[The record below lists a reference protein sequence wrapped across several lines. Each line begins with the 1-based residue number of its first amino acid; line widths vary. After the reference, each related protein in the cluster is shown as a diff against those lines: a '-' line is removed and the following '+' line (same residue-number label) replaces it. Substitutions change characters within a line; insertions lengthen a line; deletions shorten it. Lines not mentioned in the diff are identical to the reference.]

1 MAQGMSK
8 ELPAFPAPAAQARQ
22 LEPAARSGVPT
33 TLPLRTAQKADA
45 VPLVVDLDRAL
56 IRSNLRL
63 ESVFAHLG
71 QCVARPG
78 EMLSAL
84 CSGRAAFNSHI
95 ADASTFDAANL
106 PYDDNVL
113 DLVRASVADGVPVY
127 LVSTSDERQVRA
139 IVEHLGLFTGWFAS
153 TAGDSLSEAARAQRL
168 IDAFGSGGFDY
179 LGSAAEDHPVWAVAR
194 KRMAARES
202 SAVHAMLVS
211 LDRNAVF
218 LSPKTSQLRAWAK
231 LLRVHQWAKNALVFV
246 PLATAHRFDLA
257 AFGAA
262 IAAFVAFS
270 LAASAIYIVN
280 DLVDIEADRRHP
292 TKKDRPLAAG
302 TLPASSALC
311 AAAALVLAA
320 AAIASFITT
329 EFMAVLACYL
339 VLTTA
344 YSFYLKRKMLVD
356 VIALAILYTTR
367 VIAGAAAVAVPL
379 SAWLLVFSIFIFT
392 TLALVKRYVE
402 LAGRI
407 DAELPDPSN
416 RDYRKSDLAV
426 VGALAAGAAFNAV
439 TVFALYISSDAVHHL
454 YRRPDALWLICPIL
468 MYWLSRILMLAHRRA
483 LDDDPVLFALKDLNS
498 LVAFGLIAEILALAI

>member
-1 MAQGMSK
+1 MLK
-8 ELPAFPAPAAQARQ
+8 EQRAFPVQASQSRQ
-22 LEPAARSGVPT
+22 LGAATGGDGAIQPALRSAHEAGT
-33 TLPLRTAQKADA
+33 
-45 VPLVVDLDRAL
+45 VPLVVDLDRTL
-56 IRSNLRL
+56 IRSNLQL
-63 ESVFAHLG
+63 EAIFAHFGQNAARLG
-71 QCVARPG
+71 ETVRARLRG
-78 EMLSAL
+78 KAAL
-84 CSGRAAFNSHI
+84 KSHI
-95 ADASTFDAANL
+95 AATTSFDAARL
-106 PYDDNVL
+106 PYDEDVL
-113 DLVRASVADGVPVY
+113 ALVRASVAEGVPAY
-127 LVSTSDERQVRA
+127 LVSGHDEQHVRA

-153 TAGDSLSEAARAQRL
+153 SAGDELSQSARAQRL
-168 IDAFGSGGFDY
+168 IDAFGHGGFDY
-179 LGSAAEDHPVWAVAR
+179 VGSSADDHPIWTVAR
-194 KRMAARES
+194 KRIAARES
-202 SAVHAMLVS
+202 KAVRAS
-211 LDRNAVF
+211 LAGLDGDAIF
-218 LSPKTSQLRAWAK
+218 LSSRPSRIRAWVK

-280 DLVDIEADRRHP
+280 DLADIEADRKHP
-292 TKKDRPLAAG
+292 TKKNRPLAAG
-302 TLPASSALC
+302 TLPATAALYV
-311 AAAALVLAA
+311 AGGLVLAA
-320 AAIASFITT
+320 IALAFCVTT
-329 EFMAVLACYL
+329 EFVAVLGFYL

-392 TLALVKRYVE
+392 TLALTKRYVE
-402 LAGRI
+402 LAARI
-407 DAELPDPSN
+407 DANLPDPSN
-416 RDYRKSDLAV
+416 RDYRKSDLSV
-426 VGALAAGAAFNAV
+426 VAALAAGAAFNAV

-498 LVAFGLIAEILALAI
+498 LVAFGLIAEILAIAI